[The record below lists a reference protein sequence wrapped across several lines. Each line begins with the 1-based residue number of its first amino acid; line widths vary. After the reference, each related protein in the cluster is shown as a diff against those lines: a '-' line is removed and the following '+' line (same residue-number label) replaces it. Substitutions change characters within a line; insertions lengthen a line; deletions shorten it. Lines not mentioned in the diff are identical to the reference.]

1 MKLINF
7 FLIIFLYFS
16 NAYSNVESDFEL
28 WKKEFKA
35 FALANGVSEKTY
47 LKTIPKVKFLPKVI
61 EYDRFQPE
69 FYEDTKTYISKRTSE
84 AKVKKGLDFYSNNK
98 KLIDEIEKKFNVKI
112 VRSRR

>member
-35 FALANGVSEKTY
+35 FAFANGVSEKTY

-84 AKVKKGLDFYSNNK
+84 NKVKKGIGFYNK
-98 KLIDEIEKKFNVKI
+98 NIELINQVENKYTIEKDLL
-112 VRSRR
+112 